1 MEQRGAFMAANG
13 LLLRLAQTLAP
24 LLMGGLY
31 ALYGM
36 QAVFM
41 GGLACAV
48 MILILAIFFVQE

>member
-1 MEQRGAFMAANG
+1 
-13 LLLRLAQTLAP
+13 
-24 LLMGGLY
+24 MGGLY